1 MTETK
6 PGADAPRI
14 APDPRPDA
22 VMPTV
27 PAIEREERAEDLEP
41 GDAVDGPIAVSAEV
55 PETIEATIDFSE
67 VELADEFSEP
77 ELAVTPG
84 GLLPMEPSPIE
95 GRLRKA
101 PLRVPDE
108 LEECGG
114 FTLFGRRIKSLLY
127 TTDVAVIRNSNADAI
142 FAVYPFTAQPAITQ
156 ALLTASEAPVFVGVG
171 GGITTDLCGFAAS
184 VYKRGIR
191 FGFVPTTLLAQVD
204 ASIGGKNGVNFHAY
218 KNMVGTITQPE
229 WIYICTDALRTLSP
243 REFRAGIAEVLKTF
257 ILFDAEYYRKAVDYF
272 ARMEAHLRKAGTCCG
287 GECVYGQE
295 ELTEIIRK
303 TALYKCAVV
312 ERDAFEKGERRL
324 LNLGHTF
331 AHAIEKNCPIMHG
344 EAVAIGLV
352 LAAGVSER
360 LGLAP
365 AGLAVGLAEDLK
377 KVGLPTQSPIA
388 IGVLLEALEKDK
400 KVEGDAIHFI
410 LPRAVGEVVDRAIP
424 LKQLEEV
431 ARDLR

>member
-1 MTETK
+1 MSNLHISSDFSGLDALIPQGRRVFVVIDSNLK
-6 PGADAPRI
+6 PFFGLFERYELIPIQTSEKVKTFATVEYIIEQLLERGADRSSF
-14 APDPRPDA
+14 
-22 VMPTV
+22 
-27 PAIEREERAEDLEP
+27 L
-41 GDAVDGPIAVSAEV
+41 
-55 PETIEATIDFSE
+55 
-67 VELADEFSEP
+67 
-77 ELAVTPG
+77 
-84 GLLPMEPSPIE
+84 
-95 GRLRKA
+95 
-101 PLRVPDE
+101 
-108 LEECGG
+108 
-114 FTLFGRRIKSLLY
+114 
-127 TTDVAVIRNSNADAI
+127 
-142 FAVYPFTAQPAITQ
+142 
-156 ALLTASEAPVFVGVG
+156 VGVG

-324 LNLGHTF
+324 LNLGHTLG
-331 AHAIEKNCPIMHG
+331 HSIEKNSNFTLSHG
-344 EAVAIGLV
+344 HAVAIGMHLIAKV
-352 LAAGVSER
+352 AERRGLAEKGLAETIRQALLHNNLPTSTSYTAEEIAAGV
-360 LGLAP
+360 L
-365 AGLAVGLAEDLK
+365 
-377 KVGLPTQSPIA
+377 
-388 IGVLLEALEKDK
+388 KDK
-400 KVEGDAIHFI
+400 KRRGGEISFV
-410 LPRAVGEVVDRAIP
+410 LPTKIGHCEIVKIP
-424 LKQLEEV
+424 TEEV
-431 ARDLR
+431 LDLVRTALA

>member
-1 MTETK
+1 M
-6 PGADAPRI
+6 
-14 APDPRPDA
+14 
-22 VMPTV
+22 
-27 PAIEREERAEDLEP
+27 
-41 GDAVDGPIAVSAEV
+41 
-55 PETIEATIDFSE
+55 
-67 VELADEFSEP
+67 
-77 ELAVTPG
+77 
-84 GLLPMEPSPIE
+84 
-95 GRLRKA
+95 
-101 PLRVPDE
+101 
-108 LEECGG
+108 
-114 FTLFGRRIKSLLY
+114 
-127 TTDVAVIRNSNADAI
+127 
-142 FAVYPFTAQPAITQ
+142 
-156 ALLTASEAPVFVGVG
+156 
-171 GGITTDLCGFAAS
+171 
-184 VYKRGIR
+184 
-191 FGFVPTTLLAQVD
+191 D

-377 KVGLPTQSPIA
+377 KVGLPTQSPVA

>member
-1 MTETK
+1 MSNLYISSDFSGLDALIPQGRRVFVVIDSNLK
-6 PGADAPRI
+6 PFFGLFERYELIPIQTSEKVKTLATVEYIIEQLLDRGADRSSF
-14 APDPRPDA
+14 
-22 VMPTV
+22 
-27 PAIEREERAEDLEP
+27 L
-41 GDAVDGPIAVSAEV
+41 
-55 PETIEATIDFSE
+55 
-67 VELADEFSEP
+67 
-77 ELAVTPG
+77 
-84 GLLPMEPSPIE
+84 
-95 GRLRKA
+95 
-101 PLRVPDE
+101 
-108 LEECGG
+108 
-114 FTLFGRRIKSLLY
+114 
-127 TTDVAVIRNSNADAI
+127 
-142 FAVYPFTAQPAITQ
+142 
-156 ALLTASEAPVFVGVG
+156 VGVG

-218 KNMVGTITQPE
+218 KNMVGTITQTE

-377 KVGLPTQSPIA
+377 KVGLPTQSPVA

>member
-1 MTETK
+1 
-6 PGADAPRI
+6 
-14 APDPRPDA
+14 
-22 VMPTV
+22 
-27 PAIEREERAEDLEP
+27 
-41 GDAVDGPIAVSAEV
+41 
-55 PETIEATIDFSE
+55 
-67 VELADEFSEP
+67 
-77 ELAVTPG
+77 
-84 GLLPMEPSPIE
+84 
-95 GRLRKA
+95 
-101 PLRVPDE
+101 
-108 LEECGG
+108 
-114 FTLFGRRIKSLLY
+114 
-127 TTDVAVIRNSNADAI
+127 
-142 FAVYPFTAQPAITQ
+142 
-156 ALLTASEAPVFVGVG
+156 
-171 GGITTDLCGFAAS
+171 
-184 VYKRGIR
+184 
-191 FGFVPTTLLAQVD
+191 
-204 ASIGGKNGVNFHAY
+204 
-218 KNMVGTITQPE
+218 
-229 WIYICTDALRTLSP
+229 
-243 REFRAGIAEVLKTF
+243 
-257 ILFDAEYYRKAVDYF
+257 
-272 ARMEAHLRKAGTCCG
+272 MEAHLRKAGTCCG

-377 KVGLPTQSPIA
+377 KVGLPTQSPVA